1 MFPDVHKTDLN
12 SFNKLRSH
20 PMTLGTIKYT
30 SLEAFHSGV
39 AALVREGV
47 TFEAIE
53 QNLTITLTG
62 GY

>member
-1 MFPDVHKTDLN
+1 MN
-12 SFNKLRSH
+12 SFNAVMEP
-20 PMTLGTIKYT
+20 PMILGTIKYT